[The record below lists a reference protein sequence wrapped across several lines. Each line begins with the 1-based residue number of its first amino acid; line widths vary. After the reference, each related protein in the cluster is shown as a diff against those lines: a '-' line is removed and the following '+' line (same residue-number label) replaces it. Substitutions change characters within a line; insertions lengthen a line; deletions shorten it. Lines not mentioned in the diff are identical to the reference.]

1 MNFNDFNAQP
11 RNVKQLALS
20 FFRNMLVRDLGF
32 THYEAEMEVDFIRP
46 NDIFVTE
53 YHYVY
58 KVRRVGTTKTLNR
71 AERLSVYQ
79 TLQNAFNQATHFNLT
94 NFYIL

>member
-1 MNFNDFNAQP
+1 MNFNAQP
-11 RNVKQLALS
+11 RIVKQLALNY
-20 FFRNMLVRDLGF
+20 FHNMLVRDLGF
-32 THYEAEMEVDFIRP
+32 TRYEAEMEVDFIQS
-46 NDIFVTE
+46 NNVFVTE

-79 TLQNAFNQATHFNLT
+79 TLQNAFNQATFFDLT
-94 NFYIL
+94 NFYLS